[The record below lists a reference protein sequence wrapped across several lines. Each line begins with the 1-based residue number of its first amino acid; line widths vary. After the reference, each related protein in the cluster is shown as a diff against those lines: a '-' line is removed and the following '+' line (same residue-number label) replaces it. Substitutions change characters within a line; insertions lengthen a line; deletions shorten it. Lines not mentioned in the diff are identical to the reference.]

1 MGINGTGTG
10 LNGMENIQGV
20 FEHDSEPGTEN
31 KFKMAKWL
39 QMGSAARTCD
49 QNIPLELSSGG
60 KEEYI

>member
-1 MGINGTGTG
+1 
-10 LNGMENIQGV
+10 MENIQGV